1 MPYLDACLRLRLAG
15 AQEASSSWAIPGRW
29 PPRRGT
35 RSPDHPSDG
44 RWRRA
49 SAATRS
55 RPTGAPI
62 RPRRTPPHDAPSGRT
77 CRLPYRVPPRPQT
90 GATPGGAREHRA
102 DASPRFFLVGVER
115 APRVRDDGLLGAQG
129 VDEQARAGVPKSIA
143 AVRLQIP
150 RRHEVSWGCPGVS
163 LNPRRARRRARVQ
176 SSPGPQR
183 NASPPTRQL
192 SRALLGAGVRPR
204 RGAPR
209 TAAGRS
215 PGDRSTPLGQA
226 DDVMR
231 DHAIGAAADSAAPAR
246 LGQHRSTEA
255 LPRSRCRA
263 PASGSRATAL
273 ARGARSRSWRPTHRT
288 SGTVALASPAGSHA
302 GPTVPRTVPH
312 GP

>member
-1 MPYLDACLRLRLAG
+1 VTATRGLAVTASAVTRAACLGMPYLDACLRLRLAG

-62 RPRRTPPHDAPSGRT
+62 RRRRTPPHDAPSGRT
-77 CRLPYRVPPRPQT
+77 CRLPYRLPPRPQT

-143 AVRLQIP
+143 AARLQIP

-192 SRALLGAGVRPR
+192 RPR
-204 RGAPR
+204 
-209 TAAGRS
+209 AARRR
-215 PGDRSTPLGQA
+215 RSTSSWCASHSGRPFAWGSF
-226 DDVMR
+226 D
-231 DHAIGAAADSAAPAR
+231 P
-246 LGQHRSTEA
+246 
-255 LPRSRCRA
+255 PRPGR
-263 PASGSRATAL
+263 
-273 ARGARSRSWRPTHRT
+273 
-288 SGTVALASPAGSHA
+288 
-302 GPTVPRTVPH
+302 
-312 GP
+312 